1 MNWISE
7 HLDSKDKQ
15 QIKAINCSDLVR
27 DQLPLV
33 WDAIAREVNAVLT
46 EVDNKQGGLIDRA
59 AFSRQSASWRFKRT
73 ERPCYEVEVFRHH
86 AAVHVVFDFRS
97 NPMFPDG
104 EPVGI
109 KVEFRCRNSE
119 VVMLMDDELVDVR
132 DLARVILEPLVTGHR
147 PR

>member
-1 MNWISE
+1 
-7 HLDSKDKQ
+7 
-15 QIKAINCSDLVR
+15 
-27 DQLPLV
+27 
-33 WDAIAREVNAVLT
+33 
-46 EVDNKQGGLIDRA
+46 
-59 AFSRQSASWRFKRT
+59 
-73 ERPCYEVEVFRHH
+73 
-86 AAVHVVFDFRS
+86 
-97 NPMFPDG
+97 MFPDG